1 MIIRHRRTTYV
12 FHLLNKPHFRF
23 AHSKMMQPYGVILCR
38 DTLYLSQQ
46 YLVMWGKPQELL
58 QGMIKMVTKIIDDAK
73 WQERKEN
80 VLAWCVANPELAK
93 EENREISVNTFF
105 SLGEQQAEMRGIYWT
120 SIGSLFKGLP
130 TSPIGGGRSSRM
142 SIGQKS
148 QLDVYHNSIKDNL
161 KSDYMASDTLQA
173 IERTH
178 GKSGGNLYS
187 TMFDTIEE
195 GATAWA
201 HDKSKKVRAYLS
213 AAFNA
218 AYDNDETAKVS
229 WPTVLSD
236 DGERQVLDFN
246 EEGIPNLTYRSVSVG
261 EEEE

>member
-1 MIIRHRRTTYV
+1 
-12 FHLLNKPHFRF
+12 
-23 AHSKMMQPYGVILCR
+23 MQPYGVILCR

-46 YLVMWGKPQELL
+46 CLVMWGKPQELL
-58 QGMIKMVTKIIDDAK
+58 QGMINMVTKIIDDAK

-187 TMFDTIEE
+187 TMFDTVEE

-218 AYDNDETAKVS
+218 AFDNDETAKVS

-236 DGERQVLDFN
+236 DGKRQVLDFN